1 MSLSVEQTH
10 LDQSPVHVAIIM
22 DGNRRWAKRKGLK
35 GIFGHREGAKAVKR
49 AVESAIELGIAHLTL
64 FGFSSENWNRTSSEI
79 ASLFGLLRLHL
90 MEDLD
95 ELDAQG
101 VRIEFIGDLLRFPR
115 DINDLML
122 EAENKTKNNQRLHL
136 TIALSYGSRH
146 EIIKATKNIVKFV
159 IDGKLEIDDLDEALF
174 SKYLE
179 TTSSP
184 DPDLLIRMG
193 GEHRISNF
201 LLWQIAYTELYF
213 TDVCWPDF
221 SKADLEEALSAFQIR
236 DRRFGV

>member
-35 GIFGHREGAKAVKR
+35 SVFGHREGARAVKR
-49 AVESAIELGIAHLTL
+49 AVKSSIELGVAQLTL
-64 FGFSSENWNRTSSEI
+64 FGFSTENWNRTRSEI
-79 ASLFGLLRLHL
+79 SSLLGLLRLHL
-90 MEDLD
+90 RQDLD
-95 ELDAQG
+95 ELDSLG
-101 VRIEFIGDLLRFPR
+101 VRINFIGDLLRFPK

-122 EAENKTKNNQRLHL
+122 EAEKKTKNNQRLHL
-136 TIALSYGSRH
+136 TVALSYGSRH
-146 EIIKATKNIVKFV
+146 EIIKATKNIVESV
-159 IDGKLEIDDLDEALF
+159 INGKLEIDDLNEASF

-179 TTSSP
+179 TASSP

-201 LLWQIAYTELYF
+201 LLWQLAYAELYF

-221 SKADLEEALSAFQIR
+221 SKADLEEAISAFQIR